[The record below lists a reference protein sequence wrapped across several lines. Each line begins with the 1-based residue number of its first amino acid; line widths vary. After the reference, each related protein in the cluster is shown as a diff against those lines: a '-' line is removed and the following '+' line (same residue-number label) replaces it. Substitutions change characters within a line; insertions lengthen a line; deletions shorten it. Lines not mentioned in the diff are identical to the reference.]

1 MISYPHS
8 GECRQTFPL
17 DEGIHDCYGSM
28 ENFAALAD
36 AGKENLLVPVR
47 AAETV
52 KVMKVCHGCVYLR
65 PELAHDDPDKAKPS
79 YSQTQVDIASNVL
92 STHMRCTHM
101 MSPDCLQEGDKIADP
116 PLTE

>member
-1 MISYPHS
+1 MTSHPHR

-17 DEGIHDCYGSM
+17 DEGIRSCYGSV
-28 ENFAALAD
+28 ENFVALAE
-36 AGKENLLVPVR
+36 AGEQNLLAPVR

-52 KVMKVCHGCVYLR
+52 KMMRVCVGCVYLR

-79 YSQTQVDIASNVL
+79 YSPTQVDIASNVL

-101 MSPDCLQEGDKIADP
+101 MSPDCLQEGKKNADL